1 MYLES
6 ASPPHNFFFLLFGG
20 FGLVLRREMKERQ
33 KRRKNFTHHQHDTMH
48 WNDCYDHIY
57 IYTNIPTHT
66 QIFCMGRREG
76 IRLGCIGYRGP
87 GFLLLQLFFFLAPTL
102 AKGVVE
108 SRCAGEY
115 RSWGRLKAYSPN
127 DMELFLVHK
136 SHVANKEKDIFR

>member
-87 GFLLLQLFFFLAPTL
+87 GFLLLQLFFSCPDAG
-102 AKGVVE
+102 KGSSRVE
-108 SRCAGEY
+108 VRRRVPIMGDIE
-115 RSWGRLKAYSPN
+115 G
-127 DMELFLVHK
+127 LFT
-136 SHVANKEKDIFR
+136 